1 MATECNTPSDPSKHF
16 DTSDQWTLLQWHASM
31 IAVLTIKMILHT
43 GVPDCKCRWPRM
55 YRVVLRLVVAGIP
68 LIANSIDDLSFNA
81 LFLVLIAT
89 NRLGFFLE
97 RLGRVELH
105 ELEEAAQMDAPEEA
119 TTHSIS
125 TKSPVAMTT
134 AKVDEVDAK
143 NNDSEVKLQT
153 MYIISS

>member
-1 MATECNTPSDPSKHF
+1 MTTECNTPSDPNKHF
-16 DTSDQWTLLQWHASM
+16 DTSDQWTLLQLHASM

-43 GVPDCKCRWPRM
+43 RVPDCKCRWPRM

-89 NRLGFFLE
+89 NLLGFFLE
-97 RLGRVELH
+97 RFGRIELH
-105 ELEEAAQMDAPEEA
+105 VLEEAAQIDAPEDA

-125 TKSPVAMTT
+125 TKNPVAMTT
-134 AKVDEVDAK
+134 AKVDED
-143 NNDSEVKLQT
+143 EVLK
-153 MYIISS
+153 Y